1 MKKIGRISQDK
12 MTRNTV
18 NKKKRPRR
26 SIENIIK
33 KRRNTQKSVYD
44 KKPKRIFIFFILRK
58 FYEKK
63 PSFLEKSVQ

>member
-18 NKKKRPRR
+18 NKKKRR

-44 KKPKRIFIFFILRK
+44 KKPKRIFIFIILRK